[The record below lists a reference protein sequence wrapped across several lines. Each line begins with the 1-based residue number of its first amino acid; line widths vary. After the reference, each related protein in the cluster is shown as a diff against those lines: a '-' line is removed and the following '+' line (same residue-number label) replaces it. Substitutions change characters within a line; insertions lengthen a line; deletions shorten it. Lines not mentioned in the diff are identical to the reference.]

1 VLRQD
6 VPVRKLRPLELRAD
20 QRRRFSCRLPPQV
33 FDGTIGR
40 APFVVV
46 LERIGC
52 DWSVAA
58 CRCRRDSPQNTAAW
72 PAVVAVDRIEGV
84 RECRGGGGGGGGPPP
99 GVAWTGGCST
109 LVDGGRAVAGVLAEG
124 PAAAV
129 DEAAALDE
137 EVSWPANFVTSG
149 AWEECEAPVGAPV
162 AAVAVELDGGRPLG
176 SRGGT
181 CGLPHAFVGGVED
194 VGSGAASNPRF
205 PPFAAFHGEPRPPLL
220 IFFGLRLSLHWRSTS
235 KPVAGGT
242 RPLLPQPVS

>member
-1 VLRQD
+1 MFPCGNCARSNC
-6 VPVRKLRPLELRAD
+6 VPISDAD
-20 QRRRFSCRLPPQV
+20 
-33 FDGTIGR
+33 
-40 APFVVV
+40 
-46 LERIGC
+46 
-52 DWSVAA
+52 SVAA
-58 CRCRRDSPQNTAAW
+58 CRLRSSTVRSDAPHLSLFSNASAATGASPPAGAAATA
-72 PAVVAVDRIEGV
+72 PRT
-84 RECRGGGGGGGGPPP
+84 PPP
-99 GVAWTGGCST
+99 GPRWLLLIESKASESVGGEGGVAWTGGCST